1 MGERRRGYARTS
13 ATAPADKPL
22 KFFVLCNSAFSCRFL
37 YLRRNPA
44 LSARLI
50 PVLPPSW
57 TNGGCCLRLNPLT
70 ASVHQSALP
79 STTEAGGGR
88 VIGGNRHSWRVY
100 ISARVNAGGGRAQS
114 RRAQLRRG
122 EHGFECRLL
131 ILYTELYCAVCAF
144 LANYIEYFMNEE
156 IDKYKTCNYY
166 IL

>member
-37 YLRRNPA
+37 HLHPNPA

-50 PVLPPSW
+50 PVLPPS
-57 TNGGCCLRLNPLT
+57 TG
-70 ASVHQSALP
+70 
-79 STTEAGGGR
+79 AGGGQ

-100 ISARVNAGGGRAQS
+100 ISARVDAGGGRAQS

-166 IL
+166 VKKK